1 MYNDILRYRRSLKK
15 QLRCGPLARK
25 KLLDRFGGSLA
36 PFLEENPAPGYEQLV
51 SAFGPPEEMAAILME
66 SVSAKEQ
73 ARYQT
78 GRKLIQIL
86 AVLVAVLFLAFVL
99 YVFFV
104 KEYSVI
110 KMYDTVFPGYVT
122 YPFGGN

>member
-51 SAFGPPEEMAAILME
+51 SAFGPPEEMATILME

-104 KEYSVI
+104 KEFTIIEVHDELI
-110 KMYDTVFPGYVT
+110 PGNIVATQEGY
-122 YPFGGN
+122 

>member
-51 SAFGPPEEMAAILME
+51 SAFGPPEEMAAVLME

-104 KEYSVI
+104 K
-110 KMYDTVFPGYVT
+110 DGD
-122 YPFGGN
+122 

>member
-15 QLRCGPLARK
+15 QLRCGPLTRK

-51 SAFGPPEEMAAILME
+51 SAFGPPEEMAAVLME

-104 KEYSVI
+104 KEFSIIEVHDELI
-110 KMYDTVFPGYVT
+110 PGNIVATQEGY
-122 YPFGGN
+122 

>member
-51 SAFGPPEEMAAILME
+51 SAFGPPGRNGRRSDGVCFRQRAGPLPNRQKADSNSGGSRGSTVSCFRAVCIL
-66 SVSAKEQ
+66 
-73 ARYQT
+73 
-78 GRKLIQIL
+78 
-86 AVLVAVLFLAFVL
+86 
-99 YVFFV
+99 
-104 KEYSVI
+104 
-110 KMYDTVFPGYVT
+110 
-122 YPFGGN
+122 